1 MKREMVI
8 KALMLLAI
16 SGMIFSG
23 CGKTEKTYVSQK
35 KTETEISKT
44 ENDNELETEKEDTL
58 EGKNYKIT
66 TEYDLEDYA
75 SGYVIVS
82 KNDGLLYGVI
92 DKDGNEVIP
101 VEYDNIQLV
110 RGEDEKSDRDEVYF
124 VCEYEGEEEVL
135 DSNGQKILDGEVE
148 RVTPHLGEISV
159 DSPFFYELNYTYS
172 TDYMN
177 QDISLRYY
185 DIKGD
190 MLCDINLLDLEDIDR
205 AMYDTVDLTV
215 LNTEL
220 ISNDRILVCIGG
232 ALKPKDESSGLEA
245 YYNVSLYNLSGER
258 LQEWNELATPS
269 GMTVE
274 DDNSFIFATVD
285 YWAEGYQYE
294 LYSIDENGN
303 LTDLGNLESQSK
315 YSLSSAG
322 QLQVNEES
330 SSSENSND
338 YTLGKNGEYRLYQ
351 TNDTWKLEDSY
362 GNPLYDKRYFECWHK
377 EDCFFLLNEDNQIC
391 LINKNGQM
399 LVDYGTITWNGEYGM
414 FGDAEITDDSI
425 RSDGNS
431 VCFEVA
437 GDGENILYIFFPEE
451 ENLE

>member
-1 MKREMVI
+1 MKREIVKKTM
-8 KALMLLAI
+8 MLLAI

-23 CGKTEKTYVSQK
+23 CGKEEKTYVPQK
-35 KTETEISKT
+35 KTETEISKS
-44 ENDNELETEKEDTL
+44 ENDSELETETEGIS

-110 RGEDEKSDRDEVYF
+110 RGEEEESDKDEVYF

-135 DSNGQKILDGEVE
+135 DSNGQKILDGKVE
-148 RVTPHLGEISV
+148 RVTPHLGEISA

-190 MLCDINLLDLEDIDR
+190 MLCDINLLEIEDIDR

-245 YYNVSLYNLSGER
+245 YYNVSLYNLKGER

-274 DDNSFIFATVD
+274 DDNSFIFVTVD

-303 LTDLGNLESQSK
+303 LTDLGDLESQNK

-322 QLQVNEES
+322 QIQVNEES
-330 SSSENSND
+330 SSSENSSD
-338 YTLGKNGEYRLYQ
+338 YTLGKNESIDYIKQMIHG
-351 TNDTWKLEDSY
+351 NWKIPMGIHY
-362 GNPLYDKRYFECWHK
+362 
-377 EDCFFLLNEDNQIC
+377 
-391 LINKNGQM
+391 M
-399 LVDYGTITWNGEYGM
+399 T
-414 FGDAEITDDSI
+414 
-425 RSDGNS
+425 S
-431 VCFEVA
+431 VILSA
-437 GDGENILYIFFPEE
+437 GIKKTAFSC
-451 ENLE
+451 

>member
-1 MKREMVI
+1 MKREIVKKTM
-8 KALMLLAI
+8 MLLAI

-23 CGKTEKTYVSQK
+23 CGKEEKTYVPQK
-35 KTETEISKT
+35 KTETEISKS
-44 ENDNELETEKEDTL
+44 ENDSELETETEGIS

-110 RGEDEKSDRDEVYF
+110 RGEEEESDKDEVYF

-135 DSNGQKILDGEVE
+135 DSNGQKILDGKVE
-148 RVTPHLGEISV
+148 RVTPHLGEISA

-190 MLCDINLLDLEDIDR
+190 MLCDINLLEIEDIDR

-245 YYNVSLYNLSGER
+245 YYNVSLYNLKGER

-274 DDNSFIFATVD
+274 DDNSFIFVTVD

-303 LTDLGNLESQSK
+303 LTDLGDLESQNK

-322 QLQVNEES
+322 QIVRILVTIHWGKMES
-330 SSSENSND
+330 ID
-338 YTLGKNGEYRLYQ
+338 YIKQMIHGN
-351 TNDTWKLEDSY
+351 WKIPMGIHY
-362 GNPLYDKRYFECWHK
+362 
-377 EDCFFLLNEDNQIC
+377 
-391 LINKNGQM
+391 M
-399 LVDYGTITWNGEYGM
+399 T
-414 FGDAEITDDSI
+414 
-425 RSDGNS
+425 S
-431 VCFEVA
+431 VILSA
-437 GDGENILYIFFPEE
+437 GIKKTAFSC
-451 ENLE
+451 

>member
-1 MKREMVI
+1 MKREIVKKTMI
-8 KALMLLAI
+8 LLAI
-16 SGMIFSG
+16 SGIIFSG
-23 CGKTEKTYVSQK
+23 CGKEEKTYVPQK
-35 KTETEISKT
+35 KTETEISKS
-44 ENDNELETEKEDTL
+44 ENDSELETETEGIS

-110 RGEDEKSDRDEVYF
+110 RGEEEESDKDEVYF

-135 DSNGQKILDGEVE
+135 DSNGQKILDGKVE
-148 RVTPHLGEISV
+148 RVTPHLGEISA

-190 MLCDINLLDLEDIDR
+190 MLCDINLLEIEDIDR

-232 ALKPKDESSGLEA
+232 ALKLKDESSGLEA
-245 YYNVSLYNLSGER
+245 YYNVSLYNLKGER

-274 DDNSFIFATVD
+274 DDNSFIFVTVD

-303 LTDLGNLESQSK
+303 LTDLGDLESQNK
-315 YSLSSAG
+315 YSLSSEG
-322 QLQVNEES
+322 QIQVNEES
-330 SSSENSND
+330 SSSENSSD

-351 TNDTWKLEDSY
+351 TNDTWKLEDSN

-399 LVDYGTITWNGEYGM
+399 LVDYGTIT
-414 FGDAEITDDSI
+414 
-425 RSDGNS
+425 
-431 VCFEVA
+431 
-437 GDGENILYIFFPEE
+437 
-451 ENLE
+451 

>member
-1 MKREMVI
+1 MKREIVKKTM
-8 KALMLLAI
+8 MLLAI

-23 CGKTEKTYVSQK
+23 CGKEEKTYVPQK
-35 KTETEISKT
+35 KTETEISKS
-44 ENDNELETEKEDTL
+44 ENDSELETETEGIS

-110 RGEDEKSDRDEVYF
+110 RGEEEESDKDEVYF

-135 DSNGQKILDGEVE
+135 DSNGQKILDGKVE
-148 RVTPHLGEISV
+148 RVTPHLGEISA

-190 MLCDINLLDLEDIDR
+190 MLCDINLLEIEEDIDR

-245 YYNVSLYNLSGER
+245 YYNVSLYNLKGER

-274 DDNSFIFATVD
+274 DDNSFIFVTVD

-303 LTDLGNLESQSK
+303 LTDLGDLESQNK

-322 QLQVNEES
+322 QIQVNEES
-330 SSSENSND
+330 SSSENSSD

-351 TNDTWKLEDSY
+351 TNDTWKLEDSN

-414 FGDAEITDDSI
+414 FGDSEITDDSI

-437 GDGENILYIFFPEE
+437 GDDENILYIFFPEE
-451 ENLE
+451 EK